1 MLKEVIPALWSAV
14 HGFFTPVVLFI
25 LLNVVIGTI
34 AVTSKASPPAAAA
47 NSEDAGSAGAVGGA
61 DQQQQQKQQR
71 RLSRVPSMAFE
82 RIRSFNVSRFT
93 ARAPE
98 PCPVTEAVDVGY
110 EQPPFPP
117 AVEKEEPEASAEPEP
132 EREQQHAP
140 AHVKRRRLTHVKSR
154 SKAAAELEAPPLP
167 GRLHKST
174 SEKSAFSHLE
184 KAQEVEETVQAVE
197 KRRAATT
204 RDGAARRLPVQ
215 AEAESK
221 EEQEAGG
228 GEVDAQAENFI
239 NRFHNQLK
247 LQHTESILRHRETVR
262 RHAAGRRMRDS
273 NKE

>member
-61 DQQQQQKQQR
+61 DQQR

-98 PCPVTEAVDVGY
+98 PCPVTEAVDLGY

-197 KRRAATT
+197 KRRAA
-204 RDGAARRLPVQ
+204 RRLPVQ